1 MSLAVSGTYSPSYND
16 TASTAHIQIHKSGY
30 CPLHPDVKIRFR
42 ESTFGSKTHKECPR
56 CEELHQIE
64 VENKRLKIDEVDA
77 ILQKKENEIKERD
90 SKIEEQES
98 KINVLVSHQAKE
110 SKKAEVIER
119 EAVRKVLLKDVKRPV
134 KVTLLGEGRVGKT
147 SILLRYTKGEY
158 SDNQVSTLQASYLQK
173 NVYVLDNNR
182 LSLHVWDTAGQER
195 FHALAVMYYRDAD
208 ACVLVYDITDK
219 DSFAKCKSWYKEL
232 RRIAGNH
239 IIVYL
244 IGNKADLEKYRDV
257 NKLEVDEYAQHYGMR
272 HYLISAKQNKGLDDF
287 FNQLMLDLYN
297 QRLEEDRKNG
307 VQGVVTLKRSK
318 LVISEEKKESSDC
331 CIVS

>member
-1 MSLAVSGTYSPSYND
+1 MSLAVSGTYCPSYND
-16 TASTAHIQIHKSGY
+16 TAATAHIQIHKSGY

-64 VENKRLKIDEVDA
+64 VQNKRLKIDEVDA

-98 KINVLVSHQAKE
+98 KINVLVQAKE

-134 KVTLLGEGRVGKT
+134 KVTLLGGVCVGKT
-147 SILLRYTKGEY
+147 SILRRYTKGEY
-158 SDNQVSTLQASYLQK
+158 SECQGSTISASYSQK
-173 NVYVLDNNR
+173 NVCVLDNNR
-182 LSLHVWDTAGQER
+182 LSLDIWDTAGQER
-195 FHALAVMYYRDAD
+195 YRNVAVMYYRNAD
-208 ACVLVYDITDK
+208 ACVLVYDITDEK
-219 DSFAKCKSWYKEL
+219 SFATCKSWYHEL
-232 RRIAGNH
+232 RKIAENH

-244 IGNKADLEKYRDV
+244 IGNKADLEKKRDV

-272 HYLISAKQNKGLDDF
+272 HYLISAKLNEGVDDF

-297 QRLEEDRKNG
+297 QRLEENRKND
-307 VQGVVTLKRSK
+307 VQGVITLKR
-318 LVISEEKKESSDC
+318 EEKKESSDC
-331 CIVS
+331 CVVS